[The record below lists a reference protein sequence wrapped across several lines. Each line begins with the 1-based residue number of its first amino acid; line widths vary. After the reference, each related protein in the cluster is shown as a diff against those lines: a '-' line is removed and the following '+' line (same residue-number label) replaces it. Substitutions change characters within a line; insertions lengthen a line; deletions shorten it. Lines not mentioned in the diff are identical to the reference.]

1 MQILCVD
8 DDIITIKIYEN
19 ILLQNGFQKGEI
31 SLAKSANEALDLIHT
46 YHFDIMITDLVMP
59 DMSGLDLLKQTKE
72 FSPNTEVIVATAFAS
87 IESAITAMKLGAR
100 DYITKPLDTT
110 LVLEKVRNVCDYVNQ
125 KKEAEDYRYAM
136 EMVETS
142 ASHDLSALEIKLYL
156 YMQTV
161 EGIQDILK
169 SKDSPEEK
177 VLYLNKLIENLNEDL
192 NKNNA

>member
-8 DDIITIKIYEN
+8 DDIISIKIYEN
-19 ILLQNGFQKGEI
+19 VLLQNGFQKNEI
-31 SLAKSANEALDLIHT
+31 SLAKNADEALNLIHT
-46 YHFDIMITDLVMP
+46 YHFDILITDLIMP
-59 DMSGLDLLKQTKE
+59 DMSGLELLKETKLH
-72 FSPNTEVIVATAFAS
+72 SPETEVIVATGFAS

-100 DYITKPLDTT
+100 DYITKPIDTSMMM
-110 LVLEKVRNVCDYVNQ
+110 EKVRNVCDFVNQ

-136 EMVETS
+136 EMVESS

-169 SKDSPEEK
+169 STSSAEEK
-177 VLYLNKLIENLNEDL
+177 IEHLLKLIEKVNEDV
-192 NKNNA
+192 KKSNA